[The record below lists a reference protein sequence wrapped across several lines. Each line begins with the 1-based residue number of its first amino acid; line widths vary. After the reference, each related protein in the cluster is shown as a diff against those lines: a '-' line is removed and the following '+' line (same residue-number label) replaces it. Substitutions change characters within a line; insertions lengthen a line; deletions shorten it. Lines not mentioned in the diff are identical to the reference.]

1 MNKEEYEK
9 KIDALY
15 NAVRK
20 AHGYSDYS
28 DELVDFVIDLAN
40 AGKHDLIEEE

>member
-1 MNKEEYEK
+1 MSKEEYET

-20 AHGYSDYS
+20 AYGYSDYS

-40 AGKHDLIEEE
+40 AGKEDLVED

>member
-1 MNKEEYEK
+1 MSKEEYDK

-20 AHGYSDYS
+20 IYKYTDYS
-28 DELVDFVIDLAN
+28 DELVDFVIDLAD
-40 AGKHDLIEEE
+40 AGKRDLVEEA

>member
-1 MNKEEYEK
+1 MSKEEYEK

-40 AGKHDLIEEE
+40 AGGGDLVED

>member
-1 MNKEEYEK
+1 MSKEEYEK

-15 NAVRK
+15 DAVRK
-20 AHGYSDYS
+20 AHGYNDYS

-40 AGKHDLIEEE
+40 VGKHDLVEEA